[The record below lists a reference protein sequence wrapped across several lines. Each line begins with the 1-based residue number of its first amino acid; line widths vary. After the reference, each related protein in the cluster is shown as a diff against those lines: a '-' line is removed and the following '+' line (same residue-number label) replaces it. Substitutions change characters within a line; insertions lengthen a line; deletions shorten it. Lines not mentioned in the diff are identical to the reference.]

1 MYKAGIIFLA
11 ILSLAGCDSDK
22 ILVQNSK
29 TPPIKVDIIT
39 VKRVEQA
46 LSVDLPGRTKAFR
59 EAEVRPQVNG
69 IITKRIF
76 TEGSFVKEGESLYQ
90 VDPAPYQAKLV
101 SAKAEVE
108 ANKANLYAAET
119 RLKRTQRL
127 VSRGALSQQELDDTL
142 ATYKVSRAALQ
153 VSKAALNQAEI
164 NLEYTKV
171 KAPISGLIGRSLV
184 TEGTLVTSGQEQ
196 MLARIQQLDPINIDL
211 SRSSAE
217 IFKIKDAYRKGEF
230 RAESEP
236 TITLLMG
243 KQQYPT
249 RAKIKFTEVNVN
261 SATDSVTIRAE
272 FPNKEAIL
280 LPGMYVRARLNIGT
294 DPNAILIPQ
303 KAVTRNSK
311 GQAIVM
317 LIDLEGTVKQK
328 VIETAEVIDDK
339 WRITSG
345 LEQGDRV
352 AISNLQRIHS
362 GDHVEAIEQNKS
374 EIKDT
379 THKRGGS
386 D

>member
-11 ILSLAGCDSDK
+11 ILSLVGCDSDK
-22 ILVQNSK
+22 AQTPKNS
-29 TPPIKVDIIT
+29 PIQVDTIRVT
-39 VKRVEQA
+39 QVEQA

-76 TEGSFVKEGESLYQ
+76 TEGSFVKQGESLYQ

-153 VSKAALNQAEI
+153 VSEAALNQAEI

-217 IFKIKDAYRKGEF
+217 IFKIKNAYRQGEF
-230 RAESEP
+230 REESEP

-243 KQQYPT
+243 TQQYPA

-303 KAVTRNSK
+303 KAGTRNSK

-317 LIDLEGTVKQK
+317 LVDPEGTVKQK
-328 VIETAEVIDDK
+328 VIETAEVIGDK

-345 LEQGDRV
+345 LEEGDRV
-352 AISNLQRIHS
+352 VISNLQRIHS
-362 GDHVEAIEQNKS
+362 GDHVEAIEQNRPK
-374 EIKDT
+374 IKEVPPR
-379 THKRGGS
+379 RGAS